1 MMRAVSSGAPAAT
14 KGIARGGARA
24 IVALRPDRGTG
35 CLPIPAHLI
44 AAFESVGWAVEW
56 SGAQVDTIHAAAI
69 PYPAVLLV
77 AVQRIDPDLRAGLG
91 RLRNAPAAA
100 RPLIVALGAGVDPE
114 LCVKLL
120 DSLADLAFPFEAS
133 ADWICRQ
140 VRSVVDLIDP
150 PAAEE
155 SVTLGALTLN
165 HSIKRVILARDG
177 RRQETT
183 LSPTEC
189 RIVGALMARPYRA
202 FDRGEL
208 LQAVWGADSP
218 IDLRTVDVH
227 IRRLRSALARIGC
240 EAMLQTVR
248 GVGYRL
254 VPG

>member
-1 MMRAVSSGAPAAT
+1 MRTLSSGATGAAN
-14 KGIARGGARA
+14 GRARSGSRA
-24 IVALRPDRGTG
+24 VVALRPDRDIG
-35 CLPIPAHLI
+35 CLPIPANLI

-56 SGAQVDTIHAAAI
+56 SGTRVDNIHADAMHH
-69 PYPAVLLV
+69 PAVLLV
-77 AVQRIDPDLRAGLG
+77 AVQRIDPDLRASLT
-91 RLRNAPAAA
+91 RLRDACAAS
-100 RPLIVALGAGVDPE
+100 RPLVVALGSGVDPE
-114 LCVKLL
+114 VCVKLL
-120 DSLADLAFPFEAS
+120 DSLADLAFPFETS

-155 SVTLGALTLN
+155 IVTLGALTLN
-165 HSIKRVILARDG
+165 HSIKRVIVHRDG

-189 RIVGALMARPYRA
+189 RIVGALMSRPYRA
-202 FDRGEL
+202 FDRREL
-208 LQAVWGADSP
+208 VQVVWGADSL
-218 IDLRTVDVH
+218 IDPRTVDVH
-227 IRRLRSALARIGC
+227 IRRLRGALARIGC

>member
-1 MMRAVSSGAPAAT
+1 MTRAGSSGFPGAPHAT
-14 KGIARGGARA
+14 AGAKTRA
-24 IVALRPDRGTG
+24 IVALRPDRGMG
-35 CLPIPAHLI
+35 CLPIPANLI

-56 SGAQVDTIHAAAI
+56 SGTQMDSIHAAAI
-69 PYPAVLLV
+69 RHPSVLVV
-77 AVQRIDPDLRAGLG
+77 AVQRIDPDLRTSLG
-91 RLRNAPAAA
+91 RLRDVPAVA
-100 RPLIVALGAGVDPE
+100 RPLIVALGSGVDPE
-114 LCVKLL
+114 VCPRLL
-120 DSLADLAFPFEAS
+120 DALADLAFPFEAS

-155 SVTLGALTLN
+155 IVTRGALTLN
-165 HSIKRVILARDG
+165 PSIKRVIALRDG
-177 RRQETT
+177 RQRETT

-208 LQAVWGADSP
+208 LQAVWGPGSL

-227 IRRLRSALARIGC
+227 IRRLRGALARIGC

-254 VPG
+254 VPD